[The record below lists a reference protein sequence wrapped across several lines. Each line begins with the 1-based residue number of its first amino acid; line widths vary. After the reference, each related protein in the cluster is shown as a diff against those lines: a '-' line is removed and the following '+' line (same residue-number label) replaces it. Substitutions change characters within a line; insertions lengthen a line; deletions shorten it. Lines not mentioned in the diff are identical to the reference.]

1 MPDRPGTSHS
11 CHPASGEGRNELER
25 AGVQA
30 EFGDSSPADASGRT
44 DALAEHSAVGGFE
57 VDETA
62 ELAKAI
68 PTCTRKC
75 PRSRPVTLWD
85 NWKVLASLVTLM
97 SLEGREKGTDCCD
110 RYAADYA
117 RDG

>member
-68 PTCTRKC
+68 PDLHEEV
-75 PRSRPVTLWD
+75 PA
-85 NWKVLASLVTLM
+85 LATGDALGQ
-97 SLEGREKGTDCCD
+97 LEG
-110 RYAADYA
+110 A
-117 RDG
+117 RVAGDVDVAGGP